1 MPETVPM
8 TPIAHIRSPFET
20 KFGVPRQSGL
30 VPELTAEIVF
40 TPPYRNPDALR
51 GIEGFDYIWLL
62 WHFSAARQEGWSPTV
77 RPPRL
82 GGNARLGVFA
92 TRSPFRPNP
101 IGLSC
106 VRLLGVSHDSRGPVL
121 RVAGADLMDGTP
133 IFDIKPYLP
142 YADAHPEAAGGF
154 TAEVSRRQ
162 LEVEIPAALLAQIPE
177 ASRAALTGV
186 LAQDPRPSYQSDPS
200 RIYGMRFAGLE
211 VRFTVDG
218 DRLRVEAVFP
228 AEEMSKE
235 KP

>member
-51 GIEGFDYIWLL
+51 GIEGFDYLWLL

-106 VRLLGVSHDSRGPVL
+106 VRLLEVSHDSRGPVL

-154 TAEVSRRQ
+154 TEEVPRRQ
-162 LEVEIPAALLAQIPE
+162 LEVEIPATLLTQIPA
-177 ASRAALTGV
+177 ASRTALTGV

-218 DRLRVEAVFP
+218 DRLRVEEVFP